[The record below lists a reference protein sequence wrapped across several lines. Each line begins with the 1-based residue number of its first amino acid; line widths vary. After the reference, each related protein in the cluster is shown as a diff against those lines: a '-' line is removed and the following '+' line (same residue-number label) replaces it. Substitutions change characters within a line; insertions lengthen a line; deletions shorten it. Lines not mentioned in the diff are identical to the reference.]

1 MTALARLVPSENG
14 DYTTV
19 YTAWHPA
26 IVAQLKAMPGCSWS
40 SEARAWTGPREAVAE
55 VIQTLTRAGIVVADE
70 CHSTY
75 TAPPAPDHTAGLYSY
90 QADGVRFLVS
100 SLQQRQGALLADDM
114 GLGKSAQTVRAL
126 MATDASATLILCPA
140 VVVPHWLRE
149 WQKWSGTP
157 ADELGRKLTHAEGG
171 GRLVK
176 FGPGT
181 PTKVVVG
188 SYDTFRALL
197 GKHELSLATTIV
209 LDELHYLASAKA
221 QRSKAVREYVT
232 KCRKHHYPTHVIGL
246 TGTPM
251 TARPRDLWHPLDI
264 IYPGRFGQRF
274 MFEKRYCDG
283 RWEEIRGLEKPV
295 WAANGQSNLEE
306 LGRRL
311 QSGIMLRRVKSEVLE
326 LPDRQRILLPVDM
339 PAAARR
345 ATARASAAASLSFD
359 RDVGK
364 LLSVVEEYKLAA
376 AAELATDLLMQGR
389 RPLILTL
396 RRETAAKLGEKLGA
410 PVVTG
415 EDAPNTRAA
424 KLSGAVCGVATVYSV
439 TTGINLTEYDTVIFV
454 GLDWVPSTLLQAEA
468 RIHRIGQDKSVLF
481 YYLIGL
487 GTIDEVVQSRVLE
500 RLDAFSTV
508 VGNAADEEKMAA
520 TLRGSKSEQ
529 ELLDDIVKAV
539 MGL

>member
-14 DYTTV
+14 DYLSV

-26 IVAQLKAMPGCSWS
+26 IVAQFKAMPGCSWDGPS
-40 SEARAWTGPREAVAE
+40 KAWSGPREAVLE
-55 VIQTLTRAGIVVADE
+55 VINTLSRAKIIVVDE
-70 CHSTY
+70 CHLAS
-75 TAPPAPDHTAGLYSY
+75 APRIADELVDGLYDY
-90 QADGVRFLVS
+90 QAVGVRFLID
-100 SLQQRQGALLADDM
+100 SLRCRGGALLGDDM
-114 GLGKSAQTVRAL
+114 GLGKTAQTTRAIQTL
-126 MATDASATLILCPA
+126 APASTLILCPA
-140 VVVPHWLRE
+140 VVVKHWLQE
-149 WQKWSGTP
+149 WKKWTGTE
-157 ADELGRKLTHAEGG
+157 ADELGRKLSRDEGG
-171 GRLVK
+171 GRLVT
-176 FGPGT
+176 FGPGS
-181 PTKVVVG
+181 PSRVIVG
-188 SYDTFRALL
+188 SYDTFRALRT
-197 GKHELSLATTIV
+197 KYPLSLATMIV
-209 LDELHYLASAKA
+209 LDELHYLASPKA
-221 QRSKAVREYVT
+221 QRSKAVREYVAE
-232 KCRKHHYPTHVIGL
+232 CRKHHFPTHVIGL

-251 TARPRDLWHPLDI
+251 TARPRDLWHPLDV
-264 IYPGRFGQRF
+264 IYSGRFGHRF
-274 MFEKRYCDG
+274 GFEKRYCDG

-295 WAANGQSNLEE
+295 WAADGQSNLEE

-311 QSGIMLRRVKSEVLE
+311 QSGVMLRRVKSEVLE
-326 LPDRQRILLPVDM
+326 LPDRQRILLPVEM
-339 PAAARR
+339 PPAARR
-345 ATARASAAASLSFD
+345 AVAKASSSLGLD

-376 AAELATDLLMQGR
+376 AAELATDLLAQGR

-396 RRETAAKLGEKLGA
+396 RRETAHKLGEKLGA

-415 EDAPNTRAA
+415 AVVPGKRAA
-424 KLSGAVCGVATVYSV
+424 ILSGAPCGVATIYSV

-520 TLRGSKSEQ
+520 TLRGTKSEQ
-529 ELLDDIVKAV
+529 ELLNDIVKAV

>member
-1 MTALARLVPSENG
+1 MTALARLVPAENG
-14 DYTTV
+14 DYLSV

-26 IVAQLKAMPGCSWS
+26 IVAQFKAMPGCSWDGPS
-40 SEARAWTGPREAVAE
+40 KSWSGPREAVRE
-55 VIQTLTRAGIVVADE
+55 VINTLSRAKIIIVDE
-70 CHSTY
+70 CHVVSSPRI
-75 TAPPAPDHTAGLYSY
+75 ADELVDGLYDY
-90 QADGVRFLVS
+90 QAVGVRFLID
-100 SLQQRQGALLADDM
+100 SLRQRQGALLGDDM
-114 GLGKSAQTVRAL
+114 GLGKSAQTARAVQTL
-126 MATDASATLILCPA
+126 SPAATLILCPA
-140 VVVPHWLRE
+140 VVVKHWLNE
-149 WQKWSGTP
+149 WAKWTGET
-157 ADELGRKLTHAEGG
+157 ADELGRKLTHEEGG
-171 GRLVK
+171 GRLTK

-181 PTKVVVG
+181 PWHVVVG
-188 SYDTFRALL
+188 SYDTFRALVS
-197 GKHELSLATTIV
+197 KHEISLASTIV
-209 LDELHYLASAKA
+209 LDELHYLASPKA
-221 QRSKAVREYVT
+221 QRSKAVREYVN
-232 KCRKHHYPTHVIGL
+232 KCRKHCYPTHVIGL

-251 TARPRDLWHPLDI
+251 TARPRDLWHPLDV
-264 IYPGRFGQRF
+264 IYPNRFGHRF
-274 MFEKRYCDG
+274 GFEKRYCDG

-295 WAANGQSNLEE
+295 WSADGQSNLDE

-311 QSGIMLRRVKSEVLE
+311 QSGVMLRRVKSEVLE
-326 LPDRQRILLPVDM
+326 LPDRQRILLPVEM
-339 PAAARR
+339 PVSARR
-345 ATARASAAASLSFD
+345 ALAKAAPSVGFD

-376 AAELATDLLMQGR
+376 AAELATDLRSQGR

-396 RRETAAKLGEKLGA
+396 RRETAAKLGERLGA

-415 EDAPNTRAA
+415 AVVPGKRAA
-424 KLSGAVCGVATVYSV
+424 ILAGAPCGVATVYSV

-487 GTIDEVVQSRVLE
+487 GTIDEIVQSRVLE